1 MRNKIL
7 LILFILFSI
16 NVVNAQSITGLTG
29 LVSIPTAEIN
39 GDGVLT
45 LGVSYFD
52 KDYLNM
58 YRQNYNGLAV
68 YAGFSFLPFVEI
80 GMRFTRLLNYPED
93 QALGDRM
100 PSVRIRLINEGKV
113 LPSILFGAHDFIR
126 TSESKSSYNTSTYLV
141 LTKNFLISNNINV
154 KISSGYG
161 FRLLNSSAYQFEKFF
176 YGTSVSLFHTI
187 ELMGEYDSKQFN
199 TGARLSLFDFFSVTV
214 GFMNNKAISAT
225 SCVMIRL

>member
-1 MRNKIL
+1 MRR
-7 LILFILFSI
+7 ILFITLMCFLFMVELKS
-16 NVVNAQSITGLTG
+16 QSITGLTG

-45 LGVSYFD
+45 LGVSYYD
-52 KDYLNM
+52 KDYLNL
-58 YRQNYNGLAV
+58 YRQNYDGLAV
-68 YAGFSFLPFVEI
+68 YAGFSFLPFIEV
-80 GMRFTRLLNYPED
+80 GMRFTRLLNFNED

-100 PSVRIRLINEGKV
+100 PSVRIKLINEGKV
-113 LPSILFGAHDFIR
+113 LPSVLFGAHDFIR
-126 TSESKSSYNTSTYLV
+126 TSESKTSYNTSTYFV
-141 LTKNFLISNNINV
+141 LTKNFGIGNNVNV

-176 YGTSVSLFHTI
+176 YGTSVSLFNTI

-214 GFMNNKAISAT
+214 GLMNNKAVSAT
-225 SCVMIRL
+225 SSVMVRL